1 MNYNTV
7 IFDLDGTL
15 LDTLD
20 DLADS
25 LAHTLK
31 EVGAPA
37 LTRAQVRRYVGN
49 GMARLIEL
57 ALPGGRDDPRYDRT
71 LETMQTYY
79 KAHNQIKT
87 APYPGVLDLIGEL
100 RRRGYA
106 LAVVS
111 NKPDSSVK
119 PLVRF
124 YFGDAIPVAIGQ
136 RPDVR
141 RKPAPDAVEEALR
154 QLGRDRAEAVYVG
167 DSEVDLATAR
177 NAGMDCISVTWGFR
191 DRDVLDR
198 EGATR
203 YANTP
208 AEVLNWL

>member
-1 MNYNTV
+1 
-7 IFDLDGTL
+7 
-15 LDTLD
+15 
-20 DLADS
+20 
-25 LAHTLK
+25 
-31 EVGAPA
+31 
-37 LTRAQVRRYVGN
+37 
-49 GMARLIEL
+49 
-57 ALPGGRDDPRYDRT
+57 
-71 LETMQTYY
+71 MQTYY

-100 RRRGYA
+100 RRRGCA

-154 QLGRDRAEAVYVG
+154 QLGRDRDQAVYVG
-167 DSEVDLATAR
+167 DSEVDLYTAR

-198 EGATR
+198 AGATR